1 MSLICGSNASMDAIT
16 EKVDEIKAK
25 LAEGMSALGDLE
37 SKAGEALSQ
46 LQAAMPE
53 IPAAGPSLQADLSG
67 FIASAQA
74 DLAGATASFQATWGE
89 ALSSSEIQG
98 YIDKITTA
106 LSDPLSLASFDPC
119 SEFPN
124 KELDAAGK
132 EITKAQEAAIPNVA
146 PIELPSFDQITT
158 KIPAITLPDGTVT
171 PEVTITGPTTL
182 DLSSLVSSVSPAGT
196 SRSNA
201 GFSGAYKTRGAV
213 LKTINDYFTPK
224 VKAARLAYEKEKKK
238 PEFGATGGSGI
249 NGSGAAKRDRLYK
262 TGKMSAGQA
271 KWYVGFLDA
280 EIEYHN
286 VQGRR
291 DHIKDQLI
299 IYIEVLTGRVSQEN
313 FDKGEKAFKEDYNNN
328 IEEVGGTS
336 AVAADFKLYEDGKAE
351 LDKNKADFAGVG
363 AHTNAVVSTAT
374 Q

>member
-25 LAEGMSALGDLE
+25 LAEGMDALGDLE
-37 SKAGEALSQ
+37 SKAGEALSK

-53 IPAAGPSLQADLSG
+53 IPAAGPSLQADLSS

-74 DLAGATASFQATWGE
+74 DLAGATAAFQATWGE

-98 YIDKITTA
+98 YVDKITTV

-132 EITKAQEAAIPNVA
+132 EITKAKEVTIPNVA
-146 PIELPSFDQITT
+146 PLELPSFEDIKT

-201 GFSGAYKTRGAV
+201 GFSGAYKTRAAV
-213 LKTINDYFTPK
+213 LKKVNVYFTPK

-238 PEFGATGGSGI
+238 PEFADTGGAGY

-262 TGKMSAGQA
+262 TGKMSASQA
-271 KWYVGFLDA
+271 KWYEGFLDL

-291 DHIKDQLI
+291 DHIKDQLV
-299 IYIEVLTGRVSQEN
+299 IYIEVLTGKVSQQN
-313 FDKGEKAFKEDYNNN
+313 FDKGEKAFKDDYNNN

-336 AVAADFKLYEDGKAE
+336 TVAADFKLYEDGKAE
-351 LDKNKADFAGVG
+351 LDKSKADFAGVG